1 MNDSRWF
8 SRIPWIIVI
17 ATVGLVTVGVT
28 AIARGDELYRL
39 GEFAPRQ
46 RLWTALGLGAFVGSA
61 MWRYQRLKWLSYSA
75 YVGCLVLLLLVFV
88 MPATNGAQRW
98 IPLGLMDFQPSE
110 VMKLALIA
118 TLARYLMHRDSFRT
132 WTGLAVPLGLTMIPM
147 ALILKEPDL
156 GTALVFLP
164 VLFAMLFAAGARL
177 RHLIAITLLGVLA
190 SPLLWMQMSAE
201 QKSRIVSV
209 FRQRT
214 GGDAPDDDGYHL
226 HQSKRVLAHGGVWG
240 SWLTDAPLPNRV
252 AYHLPESR
260 TDFVFCLIGER
271 WGLAGCLVTLSL
283 YVLLVARG
291 LLAAAQTRDPFG
303 RLVAVGIVAL
313 LATQVLINTGMTV
326 GLLPITGM
334 TLPLTSYGGSS
345 LLATC
350 FALGILVNI
359 SMYPAEYVTEEPFSF
374 A

>member
-1 MNDSRWF
+1 MNETHWF
-8 SRIPWIIVI
+8 ARIPWIII
-17 ATVGLVTVGVT
+17 LATVGLLTVGGS
-28 AIARGDELYRL
+28 AIARGDDLFQL
-39 GEFAPRQ
+39 GVFAPRQ
-46 RLWTALGLGAFVGSA
+46 RLWIALGLGVFLVSA
-61 MWRYQRLKWLSYSA
+61 VCPYQRLKWFSYFA
-75 YVGCLVLLLLVFV
+75 YLGCLGLLLLVFV
-88 MPATNGAQRW
+88 LPAKNGSHRW

-110 VMKLALIA
+110 IMKLAMIA
-118 TLARYLMHRDSFRT
+118 ALARYLMHRDSFRT
-132 WTGLAVPLGLTMIPM
+132 WTGLAVPLLLTIVPM

-164 VLFAMLFAAGARL
+164 VLFAMLFAAGARP
-177 RHLIAITLLGVLA
+177 RHLVTITLLGA
-190 SPLLWMQMSAE
+190 CAAPILWTQMSAE

-226 HQSKRVLAHGGVWG
+226 HQSKRVLATGGVWG
-240 SWLTDAPLPNRV
+240 SWLTEAPLPNRR

-271 WGLAGCLVTLSL
+271 WGLVGCMLTLVL
-283 YVLLVARG
+283 YTVLFARG
-291 LLAAAQTRDPFG
+291 LMIAAQTREPFG
-303 RLVAVGIVAL
+303 RLMAVGIVAL

-334 TLPLTSYGGSS
+334 TLPLASYGGSS
-345 LLATC
+345 LLAT
-350 FALGILVNI
+350 FVALGLLVNI
-359 SMYPAEYVTEEPFSF
+359 EMQPTENGAEEPFCY